1 MLPHAHGGHTSS
13 DRHEHTDHQH
23 MDSHGEDAEH
33 TQEGIWLGL
42 VALGGIY
49 FFFLTERLMG
59 IISKWRRDVRKKK
72 KVILDLALL
81 ARQGKMLCIVTLQL
95 HYFLTAKDTMSQV

>member
-1 MLPHAHGGHTSS
+1 MLPHAHGGHSTD
-13 DRHEHTDHQH
+13 DRHGHEDHG
-23 MDSHGEDAEH
+23 DSHEDVNIIIKAEH

-59 IISKWRRDVRKKK
+59 ILSKWRSNIRKKK
-72 KVILDLALL
+72 KVRTCEIKTFMRWVNCRKSFEGA
-81 ARQGKMLCIVTLQL
+81 
-95 HYFLTAKDTMSQV
+95 

>member
-1 MLPHAHGGHTSS
+1 MLPHVHDGHSTD
-13 DRHEHTDHQH
+13 DRHDHEDH
-23 MDSHGEDAEH
+23 MDLHEGEEEH

-59 IISKWRRDVRKKK
+59 ILSKWRSNIRKKK
-72 KVILDLALL
+72 KVNMC
-81 ARQGKMLCIVTLQL
+81 KMKTFLC
-95 HYFLTAKDTMSQV
+95 D